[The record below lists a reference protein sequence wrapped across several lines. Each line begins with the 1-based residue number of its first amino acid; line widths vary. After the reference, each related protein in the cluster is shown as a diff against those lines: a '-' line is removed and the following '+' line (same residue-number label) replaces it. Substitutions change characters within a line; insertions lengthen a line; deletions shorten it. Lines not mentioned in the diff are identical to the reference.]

1 MFDTCD
7 LEVGLLKFD
16 LGSSGGAVPGIGGG
30 AEGGGGGGG
39 LEEDLVG
46 GTEERFGDDEEGS
59 PGWVVVQLK
68 RRSWKLFDQ
77 ESISLNPQKFPISW
91 ENSDVWSRP
100 NCSGWM
106 KKIWNDNIDRLNS
119 FQLHLFTSST
129 SSINGK
135 ELVGLCPKGL
145 NRGFGGSGG
154 YFCRS
159 SWSRFI

>member
-59 PGWVVVQLK
+59 PG
-68 RRSWKLFDQ
+68 
-77 ESISLNPQKFPISW
+77 
-91 ENSDVWSRP
+91 
-100 NCSGWM
+100 
-106 KKIWNDNIDRLNS
+106 
-119 FQLHLFTSST
+119 
-129 SSINGK
+129 
-135 ELVGLCPKGL
+135 
-145 NRGFGGSGG
+145 
-154 YFCRS
+154 
-159 SWSRFI
+159 